1 MIYLISFLE
10 ALSGGLVGVNTAL
23 YFKFILGLSETQ
35 AASIFSGMGILGS
48 VPILLLGP
56 MVDKIGVRKA
66 MLIGAATLAI
76 GRLAL
81 SQSHSLILALSMLV
95 IMSIGGAIKGS
106 SVLITLRNQ
115 GKSFKL
121 DYVIFNLA
129 YCISGFLF
137 DYISN
142 YTLTFLIAGLITVVN
157 LIVVFFIAENKPDIL
172 RTSSLHKVSKIDT
185 LYESNVTI
193 LKSGQKESF
202 YDYEVLKRV
211 VTYNTIMLPVSGI
224 FTFMAAFIPKW
235 AIASMG
241 PSAPVGK
248 LYGSL
253 NPAIILLVVPLFA
266 YFANRWKFNAY
277 KTAIIGT
284 TISSLSLFLILTTT
298 NWLYSAIA
306 VIVAFTLGEAI
317 WSPANMEVGT
327 TLSPAGKEGKY
338 LTISLIPRT
347 LIGLLMSYVIAYDF
361 NHFVYTPTPHYWV
374 PFVSMGLFALLTPIS
389 LVLFKDK
396 LNKHL

>member
-23 YFKFILGLSETQ
+23 YFKFTLGLSETQ
-35 AASIFSGMGILGS
+35 AASIFSGMGVLGS
-48 VPILLLGP
+48 VLILLLGP
-56 MVDKIGVRKA
+56 MVDRIGVKRA
-66 MLIGAATLAI
+66 MLIGAVTLAF
-76 GRLAL
+76 GRIAL
-81 SQSHSLILALSMLV
+81 SQSHSLILALSVLV
-95 IMSIGGAIKGS
+95 IMSIGSAIKGS

-157 LIVVFFIAENKPDIL
+157 LVVVFFIAENKPDNL
-172 RTSSLHKVSKIDT
+172 RTEALIV
-185 LYESNVTI
+185 
-193 LKSGQKESF
+193 KSGQKESF
-202 YDYEVLKRV
+202 YDYAVLKRV
-211 VTYNTIMLPVSGI
+211 VGYNTIMLPVSGI

-235 AIASMG
+235 AIAAIG

-253 NPAIILLVVPLFA
+253 NPAIILVVVPLFA
-266 YFANRWKFNAY
+266 YIANRRKFGAY
-277 KTAIIGT
+277 KTAIVGT
-284 TISSLSLFLILTTT
+284 TISSLSLFLILTST
-298 NWLYSAIA
+298 NWLYAAIA

-327 TLSPAGKEGKY
+327 KLSPAGKEGKY

-361 NHFVYTPTPHYWV
+361 NHFVYTPNPHYWV

-396 LNKHL
+396 LLT